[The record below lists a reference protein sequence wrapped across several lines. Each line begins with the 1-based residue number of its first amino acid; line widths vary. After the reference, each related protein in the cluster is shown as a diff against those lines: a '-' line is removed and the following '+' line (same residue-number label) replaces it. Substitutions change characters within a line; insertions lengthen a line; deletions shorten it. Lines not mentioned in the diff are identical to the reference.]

1 MGIHSGSVIRDS
13 VTDPESFPAASARKQ
28 ANSLSSKPFHAIAG
42 RTLRHWTI
50 DRRQIVGRFLQ
61 PALAL
66 PFAEQPGG
74 SQFHLLAL
82 KLARVRSELAHRV
95 S

>member
-1 MGIHSGSVIRDS
+1 VS
-13 VTDPESFPAASARKQ
+13 TRKQ
-28 ANSLSSKPFHAIAG
+28 ANSLSSKPVHAIAG

-50 DRRQIVGRFLQ
+50 DSQEFAGKFMQ

-66 PFAEQPGG
+66 PFSEQPGG
-74 SQFHLLAL
+74 GQFHLLAL
-82 KLARVRSELAHRV
+82 KLARVKSELAHRI